1 MFVTKHTV
9 MKSLYS
15 ALVSLVVLSGCAA
28 DNMVDV
34 VPQPMKVRVKS
45 GTFNPVGA
53 PVRYSPEFRGDA
65 ESAVIKFADR
75 LSETSGTQS
84 EVSVLAESVPHEG
97 FAFVYDNA
105 LGAEEYRLRI
115 DRRSAVV
122 RASSLSGV
130 LYSLATLS
138 QMLPAAYFGS
148 VADADAFWQL
158 PCCEIQDRPRFAWR
172 GMHLDV
178 ARHFFGVEEVKKYLD
193 IMALYKMNRFHW
205 HLSDDQGWRVEIKKY
220 PRLTSVGS
228 VRVETMLGRID
239 YDEQPLTYDGTP
251 YGGFYTQEEIREVVA
266 YAASLGIT
274 VVPEIDL
281 PGHMLSALAAYPELG
296 CRGGA
301 YKVWGRWGISK
312 DVLCVGKE
320 TTFDFIEGVMDEIME
335 MFPGTYIHI
344 GGDECPKIAWK
355 TCQLCQERI
364 RSLGITWDGVH
375 TPEQLLQNYV
385 TARVQKYLAE
395 HGRRIIGWDEI
406 LEGNLSP
413 GATVMSWRGVSGGI
427 EAAAKGFDVVMTPCD
442 YLYLDYYQSEHAD
455 KEPLGIGGRL
465 PIEKVYSFEPYDGL
479 PADARQHILG
489 VQANLWTE
497 YIATTEHLEYN
508 LLPRMLA
515 VSEVQWCAPGRRD
528 FDRFRE
534 LVLARQFPML
544 DAMERN
550 YSRAIE
556 GIYGMS
562 RGNAAD

>member
-1 MFVTKHTV
+1 MTTSMPRRAISSPGRGPPNHAIRDIP
-9 MKSLYS
+9 SGILP
-15 ALVSLVVLSGCAA
+15 LSGSCH
-28 DNMVDV
+28 
-34 VPQPMKVRVKS
+34 PMTFLPLAQTCSATFATRYDCIPETPLIPSRSIRALHS
-45 GTFNPVGA
+45 GH
-53 PVRYSPEFRGDA
+53 S
-65 ESAVIKFADR
+65 
-75 LSETSGTQS
+75 
-84 EVSVLAESVPHEG
+84 
-97 FAFVYDNA
+97 
-105 LGAEEYRLRI
+105 
-115 DRRSAVV
+115 
-122 RASSLSGV
+122 
-130 LYSLATLS
+130 
-138 QMLPAAYFGS
+138 
-148 VADADAFWQL
+148 
-158 PCCEIQDRPRFAWR
+158 
-172 GMHLDV
+172 
-178 ARHFFGVEEVKKYLD
+178 
-193 IMALYKMNRFHW
+193 
-205 HLSDDQGWRVEIKKY
+205 
-220 PRLTSVGS
+220 
-228 VRVETMLGRID
+228 
-239 YDEQPLTYDGTP
+239 
-251 YGGFYTQEEIREVVA
+251 A

-312 DVLCVGKE
+312 DVLCVGKD

-335 MFPGTYIHI
+335 VFPGTYIHI

-355 TCQLCQERI
+355 TCPRCQERI

-413 GATVMSWRGVSGGI
+413 GAIIMSWRGVSGGL

-442 YLYLDYYQSEHAD
+442 YLYLDYFQSAHAD

-479 PADARQHILG
+479 PEDARPHILG

-497 YIATTEHLEYN
+497 YIATVEHLEYN

-528 FDRFRE
+528 FDRFKG
-534 LVLARQFPML
+534 LVLSRQFPML
-544 DAMERN
+544 DAMGRN